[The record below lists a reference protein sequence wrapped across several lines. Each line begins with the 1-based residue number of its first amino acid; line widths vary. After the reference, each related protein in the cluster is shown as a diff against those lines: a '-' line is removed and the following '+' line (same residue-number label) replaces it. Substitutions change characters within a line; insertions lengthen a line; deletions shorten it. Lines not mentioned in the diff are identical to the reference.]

1 MNDNLKAF
9 LCQFLIGNVKR
20 QGAKDTIGIGPV
32 IACQFLI
39 GNVKLLVVAT
49 SQFCLT
55 VRVNSS

>member
-39 GNVKLLVVAT
+39 GNVKRL
-49 SQFCLT
+49 
-55 VRVNSS
+55 